1 MTEQNIKQNRP
12 FLSKCIINYSA
23 PNELGK
29 TNLNRNRITRRE
41 NKLGNGDGPDDKGDN
56 VIFYSQE
63 VFATFK
69 SPVEP
74 KIF

>member
-29 TNLNRNRITRRE
+29 TNLNRNRIG
-41 NKLGNGDGPDDKGDN
+41 KISLGMGLGPDDKWDN

-63 VFATFK
+63 VFASFK

-74 KIF
+74 KIFWP